1 MDTNPDVAEQTETKD
16 RAQDE
21 ASEAESTDGDE
32 RVIETSLIQRLI
44 SRPELG
50 AAGGA
55 VVVWVFFAVVAGNQG
70 FLSAGGTATYLEVSA
85 ELGILAI
92 AVALLMIG
100 GEFDLSVG
108 SIIGASG
115 MLTTI
120 LSVEYGWPL
129 SAVLV
134 VVLAFAVLVGCF
146 NGYLVLRTGLPS
158 FLITLASLFIFR
170 GSTIG
175 LARLITGRTQVGGL
189 NEATGYDWAYA
200 LFGAD
205 IPLFGSGFP
214 VSIVWWIGLAA
225 LASWVLRRTQFGNWI
240 YGVGGDA
247 EAARN
252 TGVPVRKV
260 KLTLFVLTAVAA
272 SLVGVIQAISF
283 SGADALR
290 GELRE
295 FYAIIV
301 VVIGGVLLTGGYGT
315 IIGVVFG
322 ALIFGMVRQGI
333 VFTGVDADWFQ
344 VFLGGMLLIAVL
356 VNNWVRQQAMESQ

>member
-1 MDTNPDVAEQTETKD
+1 MDQAKEEVHVQKNETGSVPN
-16 RAQDE
+16 E
-21 ASEAESTDGDE
+21 EDE
-32 RVIETSLIQRLI
+32 RVIETSLLQKII

-55 VVVWVFFAVVAGNQG
+55 FVVWIFFAVVAGDQG
-70 FLSAGGTATYLEVSA
+70 FLTLAGTATYLEVSA

-108 SIIGASG
+108 SMIGASG
-115 MLTTI
+115 MITTV
-120 LSVEYGWPL
+120 LSVQYGWPL
-129 SAVLV
+129 SAVVV

-158 FLITLASLFIFR
+158 FIITLASLFIFR
-170 GSTIG
+170 GATIG
-175 LARLITGRTQVGGL
+175 VTRLLTGRTQIGGL
-189 NEATGYDWAYA
+189 SQATGYDWAYA
-200 LFGAD
+200 VFASD
-205 IPLFGSGFP
+205 IPIFGVGFP
-214 VSIVWWIGLAA
+214 VSILWWFGLAA
-225 LASWVLRRTQFGNWI
+225 LGAWVLQRTQFGNWI

-252 TGVPVRKV
+252 TGVPVRRV
-260 KLTLFVLTAVAA
+260 KLTLFILTAVAA
-272 SLVGVIQAISF
+272 SLVGIIQAVSF
-283 SGADALR
+283 SGANVLR

-295 FYAIIV
+295 FFAIIV
-301 VVIGGVLLTGGYGT
+301 VVIGGTLLTGGYGT
-315 IIGVVFG
+315 VIGAVFG

-356 VNNWVRQQAMESQ
+356 VNNWVRQQAMENR